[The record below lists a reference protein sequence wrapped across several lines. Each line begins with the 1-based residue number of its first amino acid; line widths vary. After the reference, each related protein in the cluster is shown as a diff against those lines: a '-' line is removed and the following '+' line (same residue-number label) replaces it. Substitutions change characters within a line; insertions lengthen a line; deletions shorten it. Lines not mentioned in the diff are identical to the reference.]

1 VVFIPGESPIIAVVK
16 HEELLNF
23 LVKNN
28 VRRIPIDALFPA
40 RPETLIE
47 VSKAGIEIYFIRR
60 MTAKEKLKKYLR
72 KKIKIEVPKKN
83 DFTDAVL
90 QAFVKPK

>member
-1 VVFIPGESPIIAVVK
+1 
-16 HEELLNF
+16 
-23 LVKNN
+23 
-28 VRRIPIDALFPA
+28 
-40 RPETLIE
+40 
-47 VSKAGIEIYFIRR
+47 